1 VSEDRQD
8 TGTGWPEP
16 ATGEVGRAAA
26 SPADMTE
33 ERVTEERVTEERVTE
48 ERVAEER
55 VTEPAAGEEPEVA
68 VEEAGVGEPAP
79 QPWRPSVRG
88 LARPRVSVAGAV
100 IGGLLVLL
108 GFALVVQLRSNAS
121 DNQLTTA
128 RSADLVRIL
137 SELDARK
144 DRLSQEITSLEGT
157 KQQLEAG
164 SEGRTAALT
173 EATKRAEELGILA
186 GTLPAQGPGM
196 TVRLVP
202 GSQALKA
209 WLILDTVEEL
219 RGAGAEAMQIAGS
232 SGVPVRVIASTY
244 FTDAGTGLLVDG
256 QTLAAPYVITVIG
269 DPQVM
274 QPALNIAGGVTD
286 TVHQANGTVIVDQ
299 GTVRVTATHAATT
312 PRYAQPAS

>member
-1 VSEDRQD
+1 
-8 TGTGWPEP
+8 
-16 ATGEVGRAAA
+16 
-26 SPADMTE
+26 
-33 ERVTEERVTEERVTE
+33 
-48 ERVAEER
+48 
-55 VTEPAAGEEPEVA
+55 
-68 VEEAGVGEPAP
+68 
-79 QPWRPSVRG
+79 VRG
-88 LARPRVSVAGAV
+88 LRRRRVSVAGAV

-121 DNQLTTA
+121 DNQLSTA

-164 SEGRTAALT
+164 SEGRAAALA

-219 RGAGAEAMQIAGS
+219 RGAGAEAMQISGS
-232 SGVPVRVIASTY
+232 SGMPVRVIASTY

-256 QTLAAPYVITVIG
+256 QTLTAPYVLTVIG

-299 GTVRVTATHAATT
+299 GTVRVTATHAAST